1 MPKHD
6 IQPKRRIV
14 KLCVTSWITKRLMN
28 HQEKM
33 QKPVTERRVSGH
45 NAQSKSQKPFSCKGE
60 SLGKKSPR
68 PGLALR

>member
-6 IQPKRRIV
+6 IQLQMRTG
-14 KLCVTSWITKRLMN
+14 KLCVASWIAKRLMN

-33 QKPVTERRVSGH
+33 QKPVMERRVSGH
-45 NAQSKSQKPFSCKGE
+45 NAQSESQKPFNCKGE

-68 PGLALR
+68 PGLTLR